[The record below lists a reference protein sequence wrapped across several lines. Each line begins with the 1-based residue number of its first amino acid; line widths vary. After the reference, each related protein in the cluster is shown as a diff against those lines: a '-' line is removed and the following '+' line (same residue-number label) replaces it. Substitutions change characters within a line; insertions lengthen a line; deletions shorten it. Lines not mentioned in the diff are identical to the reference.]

1 MEWLQKIYIFVL
13 NPFCGLSQKISETS
27 RRRLIYIVAFLL
39 YATCYVWYS
48 IIGMGHPLTLLSR
61 MIESILLI
69 IILIFLGLEKPLK
82 PVRWNP
88 VIIGVWFL
96 LGMLIFIMGFFTEQN
111 TGYWMTG
118 PVIAL
123 GLPCFFMVYG
133 EQEKY
138 EMLFDAVCKAAVI
151 CSIIYFFVCLAGEFW
166 NDNTW
171 VSGRYNGLTIDAN
184 KIGELC
190 LTSFCCIM
198 YYLLTGS
205 SKVWKVLN
213 VIALGVI
220 LGQTYLTQSRT
231 TIMAM
236 LLIVGFY
243 YVILVKD
250 GIVTKN
256 IKKILRNTILI
267 ICALLLAV
275 VCIQGVYAVQSIH
288 QNEMQATTSSVE
300 STTSE
305 PAAASNSV
313 ESVNA
318 DAPQEGYRE
327 MLPQEGED
335 ANAFSSGRIHIWQ
348 TYAKGFNFRGNSADA
363 ATPISPEIYQR
374 TAHNSLV
381 EITYRSGYIT
391 GAVYLI
397 LVLITGL
404 YLLRVMFRN
413 NRKNSNGDYFMAI
426 TAIGYIIFTN
436 LMSSFNPL
444 TASIFLLYVI
454 AFPALL
460 NDSWKIKK
468 MLPQE

>member
-236 LLIVGFY
+236 ILIVGFY
-243 YVILVKD
+243 CIILAKNAIKLKHIKLLFKQMIILVIALILAVICVSVIRFTNESHQQMLQAAQSETNASADSSTNTTKSLKED
-250 GIVTKN
+250 VTKE
-256 IKKILRNTILI
+256 K
-267 ICALLLAV
+267 
-275 VCIQGVYAVQSIH
+275 
-288 QNEMQATTSSVE
+288 
-300 STTSE
+300 
-305 PAAASNSV
+305 
-313 ESVNA
+313 
-318 DAPQEGYRE
+318 YRK
-327 MLPQEGED
+327 MLPDKGENMD
-335 ANAFSSGRIHIWQ
+335 SFSSGRAHIWRA
-348 TYAKGFNFRGNSADA
+348 YASGFNFIGNSADA
-363 ATPISPEIYQR
+363 ATPISTAVSQR
-374 TAHNSLV
+374 TAHNSQI

>member
-1 MEWLQKIYIFVL
+1 MEWLQKIYICIL
-13 NPFCGLSQKISETS
+13 NPFCGISQKINDTT
-27 RRRLIYIVAFLL
+27 RKRLIYAVALLL
-39 YATCYVWYS
+39 YSTCYIWYS

-61 MIESILLI
+61 MIESIFLI

-82 PVRWNP
+82 PVHWNP
-88 VIIGVWFL
+88 IIIGIWFA
-96 LGMLIFIMGFFTEQN
+96 LGMLIFVMGFFTEQN

-133 EQEKY
+133 KREKY

-151 CSIIYFFVCLAGEFW
+151 CSIAYFFVCLAGEFW

-198 YYLLTGS
+198 YYLLVGT
-205 SKVWKVLN
+205 SKTWRVLN
-213 VIALGVI
+213 IIALGMV

-231 TIMAM
+231 TILAM
-236 LLIVGFY
+236 IF
-243 YVILVKD
+243 
-250 GIVTKN
+250 
-256 IKKILRNTILI
+256 
-267 ICALLLAV
+267 ALLLAL
-275 VCIQGVYAVQSIH
+275 VCVKGVYALQGVH
-288 QNEMQATTSSVE
+288 QEKLQEVLSTEIATEEPV
-300 STTSE
+300 STENVSE
-305 PAAASNSV
+305 N
-313 ESVNA
+313 VN
-318 DAPQEGYRE
+318 DNAPKDEYRE
-327 MLPQEGED
+327 MLPKEGDD

-348 TYAKGFNFRGNSADA
+348 TYAKGFNFIGNSADA

-374 TAHNSLV
+374 TAHNSSV

-391 GAVYLI
+391 GGVYLI
-397 LVLITGL
+397 LVLITGI
-404 YLLRVMFRN
+404 YLVLIMFRN
-413 NRKNSNGDYFMAI
+413 NEKNSNGDYFIAI

-460 NDSWKIKK
+460 NSSWKTIKS
-468 MLPQE
+468 E

>member
-1 MEWLQKIYIFVL
+1 MEWLQKIYICIL
-13 NPFCGLSQKISETS
+13 NPFCGISQKINDPT
-27 RRRLIYIVAFLL
+27 RKRLIYAVVLLL
-39 YATCYVWYS
+39 YSTCYIWYS

-61 MIESILLI
+61 MIESIFLI

-82 PVRWNP
+82 PVHWNP
-88 VIIGVWFL
+88 IIIGIWFA
-96 LGMLIFIMGFFTEQN
+96 LGVLIFVMGFFTEQN

-133 EQEKY
+133 KREKY

-151 CSIIYFFVCLAGEFW
+151 CSIAYFFVCLAGEFW

-198 YYLLTGS
+198 YYLLVGT
-205 SKVWKVLN
+205 SKTWRVLN
-213 VIALGVI
+213 IIALGMV

-231 TIMAM
+231 TILAM
-236 LLIVGFY
+236 IFIAGFFYIVLIKNAFP
-243 YVILVKD
+243 
-250 GIVTKN
+250 TKN
-256 IKKILRNTILI
+256 TKKLLQSTVSIIL
-267 ICALLLAV
+267 ALLLAL
-275 VCIQGVYAVQSIH
+275 VCVKGVYALQGVH
-288 QNEMQATTSSVE
+288 QEKLQEVLSSEIATEEPV
-300 STTSE
+300 STENVSE
-305 PAAASNSV
+305 N
-313 ESVNA
+313 VNDNA
-318 DAPQEGYRE
+318 TKDEYRE
-327 MLPQEGED
+327 MLPKEGED

-348 TYAKGFNFRGNSADA
+348 TYAKGFNFIGNSADA

-374 TAHNSLV
+374 TAHNSSV

-391 GAVYLI
+391 GGVYLI
-397 LVLITGL
+397 LVLITGI
-404 YLLRVMFRN
+404 YLVLIMLRN
-413 NRKNSNGDYFMAI
+413 NEKNSNGDYFIAI

-460 NDSWKIKK
+460 NGSWKTIKN
-468 MLPQE
+468 E